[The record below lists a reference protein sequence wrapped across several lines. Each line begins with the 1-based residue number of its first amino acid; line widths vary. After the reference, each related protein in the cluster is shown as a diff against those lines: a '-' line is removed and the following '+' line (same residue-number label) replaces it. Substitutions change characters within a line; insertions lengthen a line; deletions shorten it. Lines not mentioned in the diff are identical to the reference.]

1 MKNDLATYNMDFSS
15 DRVLTLVGVVSVIV
29 LLSSL
34 TYEFLLHDEE
44 EVAFVI
50 DDSRLMEDINSIASF
65 GPRVAGS
72 MEESLASD
80 YISQRFT
87 EIGLENVKVEEFQ
100 VTGAWFVDAEPEDHQ
115 ILMHAQLEQG
125 VQNAPGLPDGTAG
138 AARVAIDETGDLN
151 HVESFTYMGYSGS
164 IHKHDNMLTFIG
176 NGSGED
182 FENIGDMTD
191 LAVMINYDNSRSL
204 ADIYKDA
211 IDRNAGVVMIYTE
224 GVETPPFRSVTV
236 QENGATVPFPDAYDG
251 QYADALI
258 PYIYIAES
266 VALKFHDY
274 IEQAAS
280 DPTLYASL
288 DGFWEGNNV
297 GTRSVKVVT
306 GEIPGHGEG
315 EILVG
320 AHHDSVYISPG
331 AVDNAV
337 GVAQLLEVATQ
348 LSELNL
354 ESTVTFATW
363 GGEELGLLGS
373 QAYIQSYKEEVDDL
387 DLYIN
392 LDSTNLNPSIGL
404 GTLGIETSEQHL
416 IESISKIQ
424 RTVLEHEAWEDYD
437 TNLQLNN
444 LDGNSDHRS
453 FNQYGTPTIG
463 FYGWEY
469 EQYHRTTDVPDV
481 VHQEGLAL
489 TVEIVLQILVAQ
501 GGHESI
507 EEPLVQISGLE
518 GESESWVFPFVL
530 ALLAGLAT
538 GIGGLIVFLVKEISQ
553 EMMAFLLAMAAGVML
568 LVSVL
573 DLWFGQAM
581 ENGFLPITLSFG
593 VGLGIVYAVSMYT
606 NKGEDLSA
614 MSKERKLYKSG
625 ILTAIALAIHNFPE
639 GLAMGVAVLESA
651 QYGIVLM
658 AAIALHNIPEGI
670 AVAAPIQAG
679 GGGRLKATLIAMATG
694 FTEPLGALFALLIL
708 GPILTP
714 FMVGCSLAFVGGIM
728 TVVAYNELIP
738 QAMEQNRPKHLLV
751 GAIFGA
757 AVMQLSLLLLG

>member
-1 MKNDLATYNMDFSS
+1 MGISS
-15 DRVLTLVGVVSVIV
+15 DRTLTIVGVISTIV

-34 TYEFLLHDEE
+34 TYEFFLHEE
-44 EVAFVI
+44 EKVMFSV
-50 DDSRLMEDINSIASF
+50 DDSAIMEDVDRIASL

-72 MEESLASD
+72 AEESLAVD
-80 YISQRFT
+80 YIQERFT
-87 EIGLENVKVEEFQ
+87 EIGLVNVEVKEYPI
-100 VTGAWFVDAEPEDHQ
+100 TGAWFVDADPDEHQ

-125 VQNAPGLPDGTAG
+125 AQNAPLLPDGSAGTA
-138 AARVAIDETGDLN
+138 RIAIDETGELN
-151 HVESFTYMGYSGS
+151 HIESFTYLGYSGAN
-164 IHKHDNMLTFIG
+164 HKHDNMLTFLG
-176 NGSGED
+176 NGSAEE
-182 FENIGDMTD
+182 FQAIGDLTD

-204 ADIYKDA
+204 AEIYRDS

-224 GVETPPFRSVTV
+224 GVETPPFRSVSV
-236 QENGATVPFPDAYDG
+236 QEDGATVPFPDAYGG
-251 QYADALI
+251 QYADMLI
-258 PYIYIAES
+258 PYIYISES
-266 VALKFHDY
+266 VAMKFHDY
-274 IEQAAS
+274 IEQAAGDS
-280 DPTLYASL
+280 TLYASL

-297 GTRSVKVVT
+297 GTRNVKVVT
-306 GEIPGHGEG
+306 GELPGNGDG

-337 GVAQLLEVATQ
+337 GVSQLLEVAAQ
-348 LSELNL
+348 MSDLEL

-373 QAYIQSYKEEVDDL
+373 QAYIKNNPDKMDNL

-392 LDSTNLNPSIGL
+392 LDSTNLNPEEGL
-404 GTLGIETSEQHL
+404 GTLGIESSNQNL
-416 IESISKIQ
+416 LDSISDIQ
-424 RTVLEHEAWEDYD
+424 STVMDNKKWDDYD
-437 TNLQLNN
+437 ATVQLNE
-444 LDGNSDHRS
+444 LQGNSDHRS
-453 FNQYGTPTIG
+453 FNQHGITTIG
-463 FYGWEY
+463 FYGWQYDE
-469 EQYHRTTDVPDV
+469 YHRQTDVPSV
-481 VHQEGLAL
+481 VNQEGLGL
-489 TVEIVLQILVAQ
+489 TVEIVLEILIKQA
-501 GGHESI
+501 GHTSV
-507 EEPLVQISGLE
+507 EEPLIQISGLE
-518 GESESWVFPFVL
+518 GESDSWVFPFVL

-538 GIGGLIVFLVKEISQ
+538 GIGGLIVFIVKEISAG
-553 EMMAFLLAMAAGVML
+553 MMAFLLAMAAGVML

-581 ENGFLPITLSFG
+581 ENGFVPITLAFG
-593 VGLGIVYAVSMYT
+593 VGVSTVYGVSMYT
-606 NKGEDLSA
+606 NKDEDPA
-614 MSKERKLYKSG
+614 EMSRERKLYKSG

-651 QYGIVLM
+651 QYGVVLM

-728 TVVAYNELIP
+728 TVVAYNELVP
-738 QAMEQNRPKHLLV
+738 QAMEQDRPRHMIVGLV
-751 GAIFGA
+751 FGA